1 MHSRRLLQETVE
13 KRQLIEIDESRGLQV
28 ALYLLLQ
35 NRNKVWSQ
43 TEINESID
51 KSLANI
57 SPEVEGWWDELS
69 LTIAG

>member
-1 MHSRRLLQETVE
+1 MHSRRLHQETVE

-28 ALYLLLQ
+28 VLYLLLQ

>member
-28 ALYLLLQ
+28 VRYLLLQ

-57 SPEVEGWWDELS
+57 SPGVEGWWDELA